1 MVNYLFPN
9 KYKKL
14 GYILFVS
21 GVILYLLER
30 FFDIKL
36 ETTIFKVYDDRF
48 LGSTTWF
55 DWSIDDISNELSII
69 LLLLGSIFSLFSKEK
84 VEDEFINK
92 IRLES
97 LVLGIY
103 LNIGILIVTTLT
115 IYGTFYLSAIIYS
128 VFTYL
133 IFSFIIFH
141 YKLYQ
146 NKKEINNEK

>member
-36 ETTIFKVYDDRF
+36 ETTIFKMYNDRF

-55 DWSIDDISNELSII
+55 DWSIDDISNELAII
-69 LLLLGSIFSLFSKEK
+69 LLLLGSIFSLFSKEQ
-84 VEDEFINK
+84 VEDEFITK

-103 LNIGILIVTTLT
+103 LNIGILIATTLT